1 MYVDVVVVIW
11 FDGIEEGRTHTHTVN
26 KGGVDRKRLTRQ
38 EGGKVGREKEGEVE
52 GVARKRKFGC
62 GQSGVYRAANLYE

>member
-1 MYVDVVVVIW
+1 M
-11 FDGIEEGRTHTHTVN
+11 
-26 KGGVDRKRLTRQ
+26 DRKRLTRQ
-38 EGGKVGREKEGEVE
+38 EGGKVGREKEGRKEEGEVE